1 MRCSLVYSKPSELHF
16 PCLKPCWV
24 PPLPELCSAWSAN
37 RSTNGRKEQRRR
49 TMGFH
54 WYQPSYGSYSTTNV
68 KCKTFAFY
76 KKILHLDFYHFS
88 MIDFTSPLMLFRI
101 GFFLGSMIAWSCLSV
116 LLCCGDLSR
125 VNSIISPMKR
135 VLSWCFQSW
144 ILFAFLWCQYWC
156 RFRFTSSG
164 NSTVGNSLSGLQYRP
179 FANRCHQGTPLLRD
193 KNKRHGFLR
202 WTSRGWGRNP
212 RPR

>member
-1 MRCSLVYSKPSELHF
+1 MQNL
-16 PCLKPCWV
+16 CL
-24 PPLPELCSAWSAN
+24 LQEDITFRFLSFLN
-37 RSTNGRKEQRRR
+37 DR
-49 TMGFH
+49 FH
-54 WYQPSYGSYSTTNV
+54 LSVNALQN
-68 KCKTFAFY
+68 C
-76 KKILHLDFYHFS
+76 
-88 MIDFTSPLMLFRI
+88 
-101 GFFLGSMIAWSCLSV
+101 FFLGGSMIAWSCLSV

-156 RFRFTSSG
+156 RSRFTSSG